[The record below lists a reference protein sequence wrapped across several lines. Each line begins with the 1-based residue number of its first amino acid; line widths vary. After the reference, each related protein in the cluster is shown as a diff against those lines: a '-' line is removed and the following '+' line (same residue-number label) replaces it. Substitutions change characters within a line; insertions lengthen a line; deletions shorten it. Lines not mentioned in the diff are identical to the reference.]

1 VNRLLSAMAIFI
13 EYPLLAA
20 GTGIV
25 LLGLGRWTGH
35 RTAVRVGVIWLLYA
49 VYETG
54 MQRRWLCS
62 GECNIRID
70 LLVIYPVLVLGAVV
84 AGLSFLR
91 APSEPRP
98 PARR

>member
-1 VNRLLSAMAIFI
+1 MDRLLSAMAFFI
-13 EYPLLAA
+13 EYPVFAA
-20 GTGIV
+20 GIGV
-25 LLGLGRWTGH
+25 LLLWLGRVAG
-35 RTAVRVGVIWLLYA
+35 RCTAAAVGMLWLLYA

-70 LLVIYPVLVLGAVV
+70 LLVIYPVLVLGVAV

-91 APSEPRP
+91 PPSAPRP
-98 PARR
+98 PA

>member
-1 VNRLLSAMAIFI
+1 MATFI

-20 GTGIV
+20 VIGMV
-25 LLGLGRWTGH
+25 LLGLGRRTGR
-35 RTAVRVGVIWLLYA
+35 RTAVGVGIVWLLYA

-70 LLVIYPVLVLGAVV
+70 LLIIYPVLILGVVV

-91 APSEPRP
+91 APSAPRP
-98 PARR
+98 PAK

>member
-1 VNRLLSAMAIFI
+1 MNRLLSAMAIFI

-20 GTGIV
+20 VIGVV
-25 LLGLGRWTGH
+25 LLWLGRRTGR
-35 RTAVRVGVIWLLYA
+35 RTAVGVGVIWLLYA

-70 LLVIYPVLVLGAVV
+70 LLVIYPVLVLGVAV

-91 APSEPRP
+91 PPSAPRP
-98 PARR
+98 PA